1 MMEHLLDCSNYT
13 FMNTIFYK
21 NKVLNHPED
30 VKCLEPFFY
39 DSSIEILW
47 PKAPA
52 SEPKASE
59 PKVPEQKASE
69 QKVHE
74 QKASEQKVPEQ
85 KAPEQNK
92 TESIKGNSIFWSIF
106 IEIYGYVAYA
116 QIGSRYSN
124 SELDE
129 KQKIISYLKSNSNLF
144 KTGNNKI
151 TKAEIQEIYSE
162 FMTLQSNTTLLGVI
176 GLSIYY
182 KAQILLVNKEK
193 NLYYD
198 IHHDNYDRT
207 IILIKNPRIHRKQV
221 YELGD
226 VEDIDLGSMFKME
239 SIKRPLK
246 AISNYK
252 QSELQTIY
260 ETYFHK
266 SSNPI
271 GHMKKPE
278 LYSTIVEHCGVFV

>member
-21 NKVLNHPED
+21 NKVLNHPEE

-47 PKAPA
+47 PKA
-52 SEPKASE
+52 SEPKAPE
-59 PKVPEQKASE
+59 PKVPEQKTPE
-69 QKVHE
+69 PKV
-74 QKASEQKVPEQ
+74 S
-85 KAPEQNK
+85 QNK

-129 KQKIISYLKSNSNLF
+129 KQKIISYLKSNNHLF

-198 IHHDNYDRT
+198 IHHDNYERT

-226 VEDIDLGSMFKME
+226 VEDIDLDSMFKME

-266 SSNPI
+266 SNNPI

>member
-1 MMEHLLDCSNYT
+1 MMEHLIDCSNYT
-13 FMNTIFYK
+13 FINTIFYK
-21 NKVLNHPED
+21 NKVLNHPEE

-47 PKAPA
+47 SKVP
-52 SEPKASE
+52 EPKASE
-59 PKVPEQKASE
+59 PKAPEP
-69 QKVHE
+69 
-74 QKASEQKVPEQ
+74 KVPEPKVSEP
-85 KAPEQNK
+85 KASEQNK

-129 KQKIISYLKSNSNLF
+129 KQKIISYLKSNNHLF

-193 NLYYD
+193 NVYYD
-198 IHHDNYDRT
+198 IHHDNYERT

-226 VEDIDLGSMFKME
+226 VEDIDLDSMFKME

-266 SSNPI
+266 SNNPI

>member
-1 MMEHLLDCSNYT
+1 MEHLLDCSNYT

-47 PKAPA
+47 PKVP
-52 SEPKASE
+52 EPKASE
-59 PKVPEQKASE
+59 PKTPASE
-69 QKVHE
+69 PKAP
-74 QKASEQKVPEQ
+74 ASEQKVPEPKPQ
-85 KAPEQNK
+85 QNK

-129 KQKIISYLKSNSNLF
+129 KQKIISYLKSNSHLF

-266 SSNPI
+266 SNNPI

>member
-1 MMEHLLDCSNYT
+1 MEHLIDCSNYT

-39 DSSIEILW
+39 DSSIEILL
-47 PKAPA
+47 PKTP
-52 SEPKASE
+52 E
-59 PKVPEQKASE
+59 PKVPEPKVPEPKAPESE
-69 QKVHE
+69 VPE
-74 QKASEQKVPEQ
+74 PKAPEQ
-85 KAPEQNK
+85 KAPEPKAQQNK

-129 KQKIISYLKSNSNLF
+129 KQKIISYLKSNSHLF

-193 NLYYD
+193 NVYYD
-198 IHHDNYDRT
+198 IHHDNYERT

-266 SSNPI
+266 SNNPI